1 MSTSVSS
8 DGSVAVPQAR
18 RRIVITSDDRL
29 FAEGLQRLI
38 IAESSHEVCLAEKG
52 SRSGPGEGD
61 ILLLDSRM
69 NGALALCEE
78 LSREHCVA
86 VILFATPED
95 HAWASH
101 ALSVGAR
108 GVLTR
113 TAGTSEMLRAIRGV
127 SDGVIWAPRR
137 VISDVI
143 DRFSRASRFTPRT
156 VSLLEERL
164 SIREREIFRHAATG
178 LGNKE
183 LAARLTI
190 SEATVKVHLTHIFQK
205 LGVRGRAELAAAF
218 YGGNVS
224 TLVS

>member
-8 DGSVAVPQAR
+8 DGSVAVPQPC
-18 RRIVITSDDRL
+18 RRIVISSDDRL
-29 FAEGLQRLI
+29 FAEGLLRLLT
-38 IAESSHEVCLAEKG
+38 AESSHEVCLTERG
-52 SRSGPGEGD
+52 SNRGPDEAD

-69 NGALALCEE
+69 DGALALCEE
-78 LSREHCVA
+78 LSRDQRAA

-95 HAWASH
+95 DAWAAH

-113 TAGTSEMLRAIRGV
+113 SAGTVEMLRAIRGV
-127 SDGVIWAPRR
+127 CDGVIWARRR
-137 VISDVI
+137 VVSDVI
-143 DRFSRASRFTPRT
+143 ERLSRASRFTPRT

-164 SIREREIFRHAATG
+164 SIREREILRHAATG
-178 LGNKE
+178 LCNKE

-218 YGGNVS
+218 YGGNAS

>member
-8 DGSVAVPQAR
+8 DDPLDGPQAG

-29 FAEGLQRLI
+29 FAEGLLRLI
-38 IAESSHEVCLAEKG
+38 VAESSHEVLLTGRA
-52 SRSGPGEGD
+52 SHSGPGEGD

-69 NGALALCEE
+69 SGALGLCEE
-78 LSREHCVA
+78 LSRDRRVA

-95 HAWASH
+95 DAWASH

-108 GVLTR
+108 GVLAR
-113 TAGTSEMLRAIRGV
+113 SAGTIDMLRAIRGV
-127 SDGVIWAPRR
+127 CDGVIWAPRR

-143 DRFSRASRFTPRT
+143 DRFSRASRFAPRT

-164 SIREREIFRHAATG
+164 SLREREIFRHAATG

-205 LGVRGRAELAAAF
+205 LGVRGRGELAAAF
-218 YGGNVS
+218 YGGNAS